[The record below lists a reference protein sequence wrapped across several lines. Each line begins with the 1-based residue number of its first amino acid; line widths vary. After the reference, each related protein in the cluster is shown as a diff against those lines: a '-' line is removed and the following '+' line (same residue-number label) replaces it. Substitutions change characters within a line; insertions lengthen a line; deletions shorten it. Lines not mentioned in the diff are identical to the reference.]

1 MSLVLA
7 NATLID
13 CVNPDPVPEASVVIE
28 DGRIADIT
36 DGSRS
41 HVRAVTH
48 TSWT

>member
-36 DGSRS
+36 DGAAPRA
-41 HVRAVTH
+41 AVTPA
-48 TSWT
+48 S